1 MKKILLTA
9 AALLILAGSLNA
21 APPRGYIGLYADG
34 NHSICNVMNPGGF
47 LPFTM
52 YIWCLPSEHGM
63 TAAEFAVSYPAS
75 VIPST
80 ITLNP
85 AITVSL
91 GTLTGGTSVA
101 FGSCNNDWVWTHTQS
116 CYLTATTP
124 GYIVIIPDPTAQP
137 PAYQYASCELG
148 NPLEQIMIINNL
160 ALNQQCL
167 IATKDASWGAIK
179 SLF

>member
-1 MKKILLTA
+1 MKKAIFLA

-34 NHSICNVMNPGGF
+34 NHSVCNVVNPGGF
-47 LPFTM
+47 LPFNM

-63 TAAEFAVSYPAS
+63 TAAEFAISYPAS

-101 FGSCNNDWVWTHTQS
+101 FGACNYDWVWTHQQA
-116 CYLTATTP
+116 CYLTAT
-124 GYIVIIPDPTAQP
+124 GADYIRVIADPTALP
-137 PAYQYASCELG
+137 PAYQFATCELG
-148 NPLEQIMIINNL
+148 NPLEEIQIINNP
-160 ALNQQCL
+160 ALNQGCL
-167 IATKDASWGAIK
+167 VATKDASWGAIK